1 MIVDRLQIWINRC
14 QVTNNAALNAFSA
27 GGHWQAET
35 NILIVKVEICMYTL
49 IFDVFFIYNVLLL
62 CHVQNDGC

>member
-1 MIVDRLQIWINRC
+1 M
-14 QVTNNAALNAFSA
+14 TNNAALNAFSA